1 MDQLSKTL
9 IPQSFRDEFPR
20 HPEGALHETGRDG
33 QVDSDHPG
41 FVRQTSFYTR
51 LSVLPGFGIAV
62 ATLVGLG
69 VAALFQREPEKTKK
83 SWF

>member
-1 MDQLSKTL
+1 M
-9 IPQSFRDEFPR
+9 
-20 HPEGALHETGRDG
+20 
-33 QVDSDHPG
+33 DSDHPG

-62 ATLVGLG
+62 ATLLGLG
-69 VAALFQREPEKTKK
+69 LTMLFKHEPKRK